1 MRSGTGLG
9 LAISK
14 EFVNLMGGDITLDSR
29 PGEGCRFKFH
39 ILVGEG
45 EVGSAESKPE
55 SHRVKRLRPGQPA
68 RRVLIADD
76 EELHGSFLSKLL
88 GEVGF
93 ETRRVVNGKEAI
105 EEFQAW
111 RPHLILMDTRMPKM
125 DGCEAARRIRAAD
138 GGAEV
143 KIIGVSAG
151 AFAENRREALEAGA
165 DDFLTKPFRVI
176 ALFDKIK
183 RLLGVEYE
191 LADGRRDVRNG
202 RAPRRRRPGRG
213 HRESRG
219 GLAPG
224 LPQEDARSRH
234 PGGLR

>member
-1 MRSGTGLG
+1 MKS
-9 LAISK
+9 
-14 EFVNLMGGDITLDSR
+14 D
-29 PGEGCRFKFH
+29 
-39 ILVGEG
+39 
-45 EVGSAESKPE
+45 
-55 SHRVKRLRPGQPA
+55 
-68 RRVLIADD
+68 
-76 EELHGSFLSKLL
+76 
-88 GEVGF
+88 F

-105 EEFQAW
+105 EEFQVW

-176 ALFDKIK
+176 VLFDKIK

-191 LADGRRDVRNG
+191 LADGATSEMDEL
-202 RAPRRRRPGRG
+202 RAAAGKGAVTAKAVAALSQTLIKRMREAVIQADYDKIMGLIDGIARRRAT
-213 HRESRG
+213 
-219 GLAPG
+219 LA
-224 LPQEDARSRH
+224 A
-234 PGGLR
+234 GLRGLVERFEYNTLLGLLPTERKKR